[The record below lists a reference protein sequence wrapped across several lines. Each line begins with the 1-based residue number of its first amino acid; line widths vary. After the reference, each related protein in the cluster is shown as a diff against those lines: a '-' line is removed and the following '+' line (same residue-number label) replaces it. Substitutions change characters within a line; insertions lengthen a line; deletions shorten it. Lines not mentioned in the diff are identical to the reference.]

1 MARVVVI
8 GAGIVGAAC
17 GYFLSRDGHDVTVL
31 DRGPVGGGTTSR
43 GEGNIL
49 VSDKAPGP
57 ELELARWSAA
67 LWHGLGT
74 DPGSGVHAD
83 DLELDAKGGL
93 VVATGDEA
101 MAGLTTF
108 AEAQAAAGVDCSP
121 VGGDG
126 LSGYEPHLAPGLP
139 GGVFY
144 PGDQQV
150 QPVRAAAALLRAA
163 RAFGA
168 KVRPDADVTGVRLD
182 AGGAVTAVRFRNGDG
197 TGGARAGGAGG
208 GDAGDETGNRSD
220 RGSGSG
226 DDVSEAPADVVI
238 NAAGTWGGEVSRRL
252 GAPIPVLPR
261 RGFILV
267 TEPLPR
273 VVRHKVY
280 TADYVANV
288 ASGDASLETSV
299 VVEGTRGGTVLIGAS
314 RERVGFDAS
323 VRYDVVRLLAAQAIR
338 LFPMLADI
346 SLMRVYRGFRPYCPD
361 HLPVIG
367 PDPRVPGVWHACGHE
382 GAGIGLAPATGA
394 LITELL
400 AGRATRAA
408 PDPFSPTRFAAS
420 DLRESQEASA

>member
-17 GYFLSRDGHDVTVL
+17 GYFLTRDGHDVTVL

-49 VSDKAPGP
+49 ISDKAPGP

-67 LWHGLGT
+67 LWHGLGA
-74 DPGSGVHAD
+74 DLGSGVSAD

-93 VVATGDEA
+93 VVATGEDA
-101 MAGLTTF
+101 LAGLRAF
-108 AEAQAAAGVDCSP
+108 AGAQAAAGVDCVP
-121 VGGDG
+121 VSGDE

-144 PGDQQV
+144 PADQQV

-168 KVRPDADVTGVRLD
+168 EVHSDADVVGVRLD
-182 AGGAVTAVRFRNGDG
+182 AGGAVRAVRAQGGDG
-197 TGGARAGGAGG
+197 EI
-208 GDAGDETGNRSD
+208 DL
-220 RGSGSG
+220 
-226 DDVSEAPADVVI
+226 PADVVI

-252 GAPIPVLPR
+252 GAPVPVLPR

-288 ASGDASLETSV
+288 ASGDAGLETSV

-323 VRYDVVRLLAAQAIR
+323 VRYDVVRLLAAQAVR
-338 LFPMLADI
+338 LFPMLADV

-394 LITELL
+394 LVADLL
-400 AGRATRAA
+400 GGRTTRVA

>member
-17 GYFLSRDGHDVTVL
+17 GYFLARDGHHVTVV
-31 DRGPVGGGTTSR
+31 DRGTIGGGTTGR

-49 VSDKAPGP
+49 VSDKPPGP
-57 ELELARWSAA
+57 ELELARWSGA
-67 LWHGLGT
+67 LWHALGA
-74 DPGSGVHAD
+74 DPGSGVSTD
-83 DLELDAKGGL
+83 DLEWQPKGGL
-93 VVATGDEA
+93 VVATGAEA
-101 MAGLTTF
+101 LAGLMAF
-108 AEAQAAAGVDCSP
+108 AERQASAGVECAP
-121 VGGDG
+121 VGGDD
-126 LSGYEPHLAPGLP
+126 LAGYEPHLVPGLP

-144 PGDQQV
+144 PADQQV

-168 KVRPDADVTGVRLD
+168 TVRCDVEVTGVRVD
-182 AGGAVTAVRFRNGDG
+182 SGGAVRAVRYRSGDG
-197 TGGARAGGAGG
+197 VR
-208 GDAGDETGNRSD
+208 EI
-220 RGSGSG
+220 
-226 DDVSEAPADVVI
+226 PAEVVI
-238 NAAGTWGGEVSRRL
+238 NAAGTWGGEVSTRL

-267 TEPLPR
+267 TEPLPQ

-288 ASGDASLETSV
+288 ASGDAGLETSV
-299 VVEGTRGGTVLIGAS
+299 VVEGTQGGTVLIGAS
-314 RERVGFDAS
+314 RERVGFDHA
-323 VRYDVVRLLAAQAIR
+323 VRYQVVRLLAAQAVR
-338 LFPMLADI
+338 LFPMLAGV

-394 LITELL
+394 LIADLL
-400 AGRATRAA
+400 AGRATRVT
-408 PDPFSPTRFAAS
+408 PEPFSPARFGDPSAPTPRVPGAPR
-420 DLRESQEASA
+420 DAGTVAWGASA